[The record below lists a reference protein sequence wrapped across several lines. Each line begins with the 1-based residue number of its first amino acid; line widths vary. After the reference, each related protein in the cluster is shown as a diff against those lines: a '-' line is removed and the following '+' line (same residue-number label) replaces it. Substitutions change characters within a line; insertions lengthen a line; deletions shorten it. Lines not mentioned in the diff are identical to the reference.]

1 MRSKINITKYLF
13 RLIIMVL
20 VSSVAGMLLLILAWM
35 VPADALKSNVD
46 YGVKILKDEGYYMDY
61 DYLFTFAWGARV
73 DTGADA
79 IQLNSAAKYND
90 DMSLI
95 QNAMYS
101 NGDVRYWNGYMI
113 FYRPLLAVMTYAQFR
128 YGCMLLIGILL
139 WFIFMK
145 TNERLGKGFSFAFLL
160 AMLLTNIII
169 VPWSNIHG
177 YATAIYLGSVLY
189 ILYKYK
195 KDTEYMQIFTMFG
208 VFALLNMY
216 FDRITVLAQSL
227 GMPLLFLLFIDHV
240 EYGEDSFAGSMK
252 KMICASLGWGLNLFL
267 FWMTKWAVASLVL
280 NENVFANA
288 ASRMNEYVQTD
299 GTYLHGRGAG
309 RLYCIAKNLASLIPS
324 HGEGIA
330 AIAAIMLLAVTFMLI
345 LLIKKRP
352 DLRMLKTFV
361 PELLV
366 MFGLP
371 LCLYIFTTYMS
382 LFNATCFAYRYQSLW
397 LFGVLALYFML
408 IGMNKKGA

>member
-1 MRSKINITKYLF
+1 MRSRIKIADYII
-13 RLIIMVL
+13 RLLIMVS
-20 VSSVAGMLLLILAWM
+20 VSSAAGLLLLLLAWT

-46 YGVKILKDEGYYMDY
+46 YGVKILKNEGYYMDY

-195 KDTEYMQIFTMFG
+195 KDTGYMQIFTMFG

-227 GMPLLFLLFIDHV
+227 GMPLLFFLFIDHV
-240 EYGEDSFAGSMK
+240 EYGERSFVSSLK
-252 KMICASLGWGLNLFL
+252 KTVCASLGWGLNLLF
-267 FWMTKWAVASLVL
+267 FWMAKWAVASLVL

-288 ASRMNEYVQTD
+288 TGRMNEYVQTD
-299 GTYLHGRGAG
+299 GAYLQGRGAG
-309 RLYCIAKNLASLIPS
+309 RIYCIAKNLASLIPS
-324 HGEGIA
+324 HGEGIIPVAVIVLITA
-330 AIAAIMLLAVTFMLI
+330 AVMLI
-345 LLIKKRP
+345 RLIKKRP
-352 DLRMLKTFV
+352 DIRMLKIFV
-361 PELLV
+361 PEFLV

-408 IGMNKKGA
+408 IGMNKKGE